1 MEDKIKIILNFKNP
15 DEFKHLERQA
25 YNGTLDVSDFPP
37 AEYMYFSELRK
48 IYYAFKFEGLSKEE
62 ASRKKNILLR
72 RYHEAVSEHEKY
84 CEVYKEYQGNILR
97 AGTLIS
103 EINKAKSIHEIAVL
117 ACTAIGLMQGERTF
131 ADRMKHKMEDMQ

>member
-1 MEDKIKIILNFKNP
+1 MKIILNFKNP
-15 DEFKHLERQA
+15 DEFKRLERQA

-48 IYYAFKFEGLSKEE
+48 IYYAFKFDGLSKEE
-62 ASRKKNILLR
+62 ASRKKQILLR

-131 ADRMKHKMEDMQ
+131 AERMKHKMEDMQ

>member
-1 MEDKIKIILNFKNP
+1 MKIILNFKNP
-15 DEFKHLERQA
+15 DEFKRLERQA
-25 YNGTLDVSDFPP
+25 YDGTIDVSDFPP

-48 IYYAFKFEGLSKEE
+48 IYYAFKFDGLSREE

-103 EINKAKSIHEIAVL
+103 EINKAKSIYGIAVL

>member
-1 MEDKIKIILNFKNP
+1 MKIILNFKNP
-15 DEFKHLERQA
+15 DEFKQLERQA

-62 ASRKKNILLR
+62 ASRKKQILLR
-72 RYHEAVSEHEKY
+72 CYHEAVSEHEKY

-131 ADRMKHKMEDMQ
+131 ADRMKHKMEEMQ

>member
-1 MEDKIKIILNFKNP
+1 MKIILNFKNP
-15 DEFKHLERQA
+15 DEFKRLERQA

-62 ASRKKNILLR
+62 ASHKKQILLGH
-72 RYHEAVSEHEKY
+72 YHDAVGEHEKY

-131 ADRMKHKMEDMQ
+131 AERMKHKMEDMQ

>member
-1 MEDKIKIILNFKNP
+1 MKIILNFKNP
-15 DEFKHLERQA
+15 DEFKRLERQA

-37 AEYMYFSELRK
+37 AEYLYFSELRK
-48 IYYAFKFEGLSKEE
+48 IYYAFKFEGLSKGE
-62 ASRKKNILLR
+62 ASHKKQILLR

-131 ADRMKHKMEDMQ
+131 AERMKHKMEDMQ

>member
-1 MEDKIKIILNFKNP
+1 MKIILYFKNP
-15 DEFKHLERQA
+15 DEFKRLERQA

-62 ASRKKNILLR
+62 ASRKKQILLR

>member
-1 MEDKIKIILNFKNP
+1 MKIILNFKNS
-15 DEFKHLERQA
+15 DEFKRLERQA

-37 AEYMYFSELRK
+37 AEYLYFSELRK

-62 ASRKKNILLR
+62 ASRKKQILLR
-72 RYHEAVSEHEKY
+72 RYHDAVSEHEKY
-84 CEVYKEYQGNILR
+84 CEVYREYQGNILR

-103 EINKAKSIHEIAVL
+103 EINKAKSIYEIAVL

>member
-1 MEDKIKIILNFKNP
+1 MKIILNFKNS
-15 DEFKHLERQA
+15 DEFKRLERQT

-37 AEYMYFSELRK
+37 AEYLYFSELRK

-62 ASRKKNILLR
+62 ASRKKQILLR

-84 CEVYKEYQGNILR
+84 CEVYREYQGNILR

>member
-1 MEDKIKIILNFKNP
+1 MKTILNFKNP
-15 DEFKHLERQA
+15 DEFKQLERQA

-48 IYYAFKFEGLSKEE
+48 IYYAFKFDGLSKEE
-62 ASRKKNILLR
+62 ASRKKQILLR

-131 ADRMKHKMEDMQ
+131 AERMKHKMEDMQ